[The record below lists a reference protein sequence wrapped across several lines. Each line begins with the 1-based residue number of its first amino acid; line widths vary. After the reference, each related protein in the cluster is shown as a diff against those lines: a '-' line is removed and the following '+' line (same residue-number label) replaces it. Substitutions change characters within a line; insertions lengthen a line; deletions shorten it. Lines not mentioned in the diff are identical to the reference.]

1 MGAESRPTINVT
13 LRIPGDWPNPRD
25 IIERLPQGYQ
35 VSGSQL
41 ILPDETEME
50 IYPIPADSQFP
61 GVFRTSLR
69 QPASEEE
76 LEVVDR
82 YTINVGLSGLG
93 GSLESAHKMMQVG
106 AAIIQ
111 AGGAG
116 VFIDN
121 SCLAHGAED
130 WLQMT
135 EEGSSD
141 AISFGF
147 AGIVRGKRELW
158 TMGMHVIGFPDI
170 VMNRADADAN
180 DGTIIE
186 MIRYICASDRPVGD
200 GHIIADEDA
209 PRFQIKHEFTE
220 QSNFPPP
227 MRNPFGRLRMI
238 SFKDIAELN

>member
-1 MGAESRPTINVT
+1 MGTESHPTVNVT
-13 LRIPGDWPNPRD
+13 LRIPGVWEHPKD
-25 IIERLPQGYQ
+25 IIERLPEGYQ
-35 VSGSQL
+35 ISGNHL
-41 ILPDETEME
+41 ILPDQSEVEV
-50 IYPIPADSQFP
+50 YPMPADKQFP

-69 QPASEEE
+69 QSASPEE
-76 LEVVDR
+76 LEIVDR
-82 YTINVGLSGLG
+82 YTINVGLAGAG
-93 GSLESAHKMMQVG
+93 GSLQSAHIMMRAG
-106 AAIIQ
+106 AAIMH

-200 GHIIADEDA
+200 GHIIADEEA
-209 PRFQIKHEFTE
+209 PRFRIQHEFPE
-220 QSNFPPP
+220 QSNLPEP

-238 SFKDIAELN
+238 SFKDIAEQN

>member
-1 MGAESRPTINVT
+1 MGTETQPTINVT
-13 LRIPGDWPNPRD
+13 LRIPGDWQHPKD
-25 IIERLPQGYQ
+25 IIDRLPEGYR
-35 VSGSQL
+35 VAGNHL

-50 IYPIPADSQFP
+50 IYPIPADSQFADI
-61 GVFRTSLR
+61 FRTSLR
-69 QPASEEE
+69 QPASKEE
-76 LEVVDR
+76 LEIVDR
-82 YTINVGLSGLG
+82 YTIKVGLSGPG
-93 GSLESAHKMMQVG
+93 GNLESALTMMEAG

-135 EEGSSD
+135 EDGSSD

-147 AGIVRGKRELW
+147 AAIVRGQRDVW
-158 TMGMHVIGFPDI
+158 TMGMHVAGFPEI
-170 VMNRADADAN
+170 VMSRADVEAN
-180 DGTIIE
+180 DRTIIE

-200 GHIIADEDA
+200 GHIIADEEA
-209 PRFQIKHEFTE
+209 PRFRIQQEFPD
-220 QSNFPPP
+220 QSRLPEA

-238 SFKDIAELN
+238 SFKDMAEQN